1 MNGSGHR
8 GGAFG
13 IKLESINKLAD
24 TKSEGATPTLL
35 HYITKVVQQKFA
47 DLAYFLIELRPAEE
61 AEKGLQ
67 LLCSA
72 STFSIVNSLFIFHSG
87 VI

>member
-1 MNGSGHR
+1 VTYNRPKTHNFLQLILILGNFLNGSGHR

-47 DLAYFLIELRPAEE
+47 DLAYFLIELRPVEE
-61 AEKGLQ
+61 AEKGL
-67 LLCSA
+67 
-72 STFSIVNSLFIFHSG
+72 
-87 VI
+87 